1 MSMSQKDYQAIAAIL
16 AAERE
21 LAATR
26 PSAYAGRIDAI
37 DHITR
42 DLADLMAADNSR
54 FDRGRFYA
62 AAGLDPKFPGFPSG
76 TFQAGS

>member
-1 MSMSQKDYQAIAAIL
+1 MSMSQKDYKAIAAIL
-16 AAERE
+16 TETRRLAEAKTVQYGPRQ
-21 LAATR
+21 
-26 PSAYAGRIDAI
+26 AI

-42 DLADLMAADNSR
+42 ELADLMAADNSR